1 MRIAERCDPGRY
13 SFAPSGG
20 ISGKGNVGGRY
31 FGTDGIR
38 GRANTHPMTPD
49 VAMRVGM
56 AVGLHYRN
64 GHRQSVVIGKDTR
77 RSGYLIENALTAG
90 FLAVGVDVFLLGP
103 IPTPAV
109 AMLTRSL
116 RADYGVMISAS
127 HNPFED
133 NGIKLFDPDGFKL
146 SRRGRGAD
154 RGADR
159 LRHEQ
164 AACHC
169 RSARAGQAHR
179 RRARALRR
187 GGETNA
193 AAADELRRAAGSW
206 STARTAP
213 ATRLR
218 RWRSKSSAR
227 RWSNSAS
234 SRMA

>member
-1 MRIAERCDPGRY
+1 MRVAIPGDTHSAKLAAAGRE
-13 SFAPSGG
+13 
-20 ISGKGNVGGRY
+20 IVGGRY

-77 RSGYLIENALTAG
+77 LSSYMIENALTAG

-127 HNPFED
+127 HNPFDD
-133 NGIKLFDPDGFKL
+133 NGIKLFGPDGFKL
-146 SRRGRGAD
+146 SDEAEAEIEALIDAD
-154 RGADR
+154 MSTR
-159 LRHEQ
+159 L
-164 AACHC
+164 
-169 RSARAGQAHR
+169 
-179 RRARALRR
+179 
-187 GGETNA
+187 
-193 AAADELRRAAGSW
+193 AAADQLGRAKRIDGALERYIEAAKRTLPRQMSFEGLRVVVDCANGAGYKAAPDGA
-206 STARTAP
+206 AR
-213 ATRLR
+213 
-218 RWRSKSSAR
+218 SSAR
-227 RWSNSAS
+227 R
-234 SRMA
+234 

>member
-1 MRIAERCDPGRY
+1 
-13 SFAPSGG
+13 
-20 ISGKGNVGGRY
+20 
-31 FGTDGIR
+31 
-38 GRANTHPMTPD
+38 MTPD

-133 NGIKLFDPDGFKL
+133 NGIKLFGPDGFKL
-146 SRRGRGAD
+146 SDEAEAQIEVLID
-154 RGADR
+154 SDM
-159 LRHEQ
+159 
-164 AACHC
+164 
-169 RSARAGQAHR
+169 SARLAAADQLGRAKRIDGALERYVEAAKRTLPRQMNFEGLRVVVDCANGAGQGRAHGARRTRCGGGPTR
-179 RRARALRR
+179 RRAGWLEHQPRSRLDFTEGFGREGEGNARRSRHRPRR
-187 GGETNA
+187 GCRP
-193 AAADELRRAAGSW
+193 RRA
-206 STARTAP
+206 R
-213 ATRLR
+213 
-218 RWRSKSSAR
+218 
-227 RWSNSAS
+227 
-234 SRMA
+234 